1 LNAALISEV
10 MSVIIFTTH
19 EKRFIIACPTC
30 LDSANSTATIKSAIL
45 GWWGLPMGI
54 IRTIQALFSNSPM
67 KRKYQSAEPTLI
79 LKEFVSTNIGKIEI
93 FKNDSKKL
101 QGFVSQYTKSE

>member
-1 LNAALISEV
+1 
-10 MSVIIFTTH
+10 
-19 EKRFIIACPTC
+19 
-30 LDSANSTATIKSAIL
+30 
-45 GWWGLPMGI
+45 
-54 IRTIQALFSNSPM
+54 M